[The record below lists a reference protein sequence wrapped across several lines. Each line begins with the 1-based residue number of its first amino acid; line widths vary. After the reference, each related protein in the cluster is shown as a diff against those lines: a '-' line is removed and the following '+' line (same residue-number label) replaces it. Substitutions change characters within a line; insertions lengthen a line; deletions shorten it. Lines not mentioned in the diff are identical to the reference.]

1 MDLDRMDAAPRDDQE
16 VVVPQSGHRI
26 RPHNMV
32 DGGHLETLP
41 NRDHIQRRMQQCADL
56 EGSQVE
62 DSQEEVDHLE
72 LTQELILEQVQ
83 RRNRMEEEDTK
94 STDLHMHQVA
104 EAHRIPMVVW

>member
-1 MDLDRMDAAPRDDQE
+1 MNAAPRDDQE
-16 VVVPQSGHRI
+16 VAVPQSGHRI

-32 DGGHLETLP
+32 DDGHLETIP
-41 NRDHIQRRMQQCADL
+41 NQDHTQRRMQQYADL
-56 EGSQVE
+56 EGNQVW

-83 RRNRMEEEDTK
+83 RRNYRMEEEDTK

-104 EAHRIPMVVW
+104 GAHRIPMVVW